1 MTPELQAYY
10 EARFTMMATEGWRDL
25 LEDIDNMIEPLNN
38 ISTIDDEKSLQF
50 RKGELSIL
58 TWLKNLKQVSE
69 RAYEDLNEKNV

>member
-1 MTPELQAYY
+1 MNQELQKYY
-10 EARFTMMATEGWRDL
+10 DERFSMMSTEGWKQL
-25 LEDIDNMIEPLNN
+25 IEDIDNMIEPLNN
-38 ISTIDDEKSLQF
+38 IATISDEKSLQF

>member
-1 MTPELQAYY
+1 
-10 EARFTMMATEGWRDL
+10 
-25 LEDIDNMIEPLNN
+25 MIEPLNN
-38 ISTIDDEKSLQF
+38 ISTISDEKALQY